1 MVEMYEE
8 VAIGDCDYDRC
19 ASDAIEG
26 AISLAGDEGFIRKWP
41 GNAAGTDAVDGSEGD
56 QGNGP
61 ADKGIIV

>member
-8 VAIGDCDYDRC
+8 VAIGDCDDDRG
-19 ASDAIEG
+19 ASDAVEG